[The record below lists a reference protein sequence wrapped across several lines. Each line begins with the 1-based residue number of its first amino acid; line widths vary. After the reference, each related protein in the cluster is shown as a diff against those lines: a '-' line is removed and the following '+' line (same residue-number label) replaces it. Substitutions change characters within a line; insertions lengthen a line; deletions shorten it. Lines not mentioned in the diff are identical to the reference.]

1 MGIAE
6 RRERERLEL
15 RKKILDAARELF
27 VKRGYE
33 AVTMRE
39 IARRIEY
46 SPTALY
52 GHFEDKETLVRE
64 LCRQDFG
71 AFAQAFLAN
80 VASSGDPAER
90 LCHAGMVYL
99 SFAEHYPEHYRLM
112 FLTEVP
118 EAPPTDAEREDP
130 AQNAY
135 VFLRALVVE
144 LIESGTLRPE
154 LTDVDLVSQAI
165 WAAVHGAAALDL
177 TVAKTAEWLPV
188 KPREQRFRAA
198 LELLIR
204 GVAKNPDAL
213 VKRLERTLAG
223 TPEAAATAAKTSEM
237 KPHKIEPRSQPQ
249 PVHRPRGRARA
260 RRA

>member
-6 RRERERLEL
+6 RRERERVEL

-80 VASSGDPAER
+80 VASTGDPAER
-90 LCHAGMVYL
+90 LCNAGMVYL

-118 EAPPTDAEREDP
+118 EAPPTDAERADP

-188 KPREQRFRAA
+188 KPRAERFRAA

-204 GVAKNPDAL
+204 GVAKDPDAL
-213 VKRLERTLAG
+213 VERLQRTISGSAEAG
-223 TPEAAATAAKTSEM
+223 ASAAASTEP
-237 KPHKIEPRSQPQ
+237 KPRREEPRRKPQ
-249 PVHRPRGRARA
+249 PAQRPRGRARA

>member
-1 MGIAE
+1 MGITE

-80 VASSGDPAER
+80 VASTGDPAER

-118 EAPPTDAEREDP
+118 EAPPTDAERDDP

-188 KPREQRFRAA
+188 KPRADRFRVA

-204 GVAKNPDAL
+204 GVARNPDAL
-213 VKRLERTLAG
+213 VKRLERTLSA
-223 TPEAAATAAKTSEM
+223 TSEAAASE
-237 KPHKIEPRSQPQ
+237 PSATERNEPRPKPQ
-249 PVHRPRGRARA
+249 PSHRARGRARA